1 MNAFCSSYNSGG
13 CVFSIHHH
21 IIRQFRFC
29 YHQKKS
35 SGKPKEILIVL
46 KSDSGLS
53 VTHCC
58 VSELAPFFPVSAGRG
73 CQGFAGH
80 CPSTFLDKQLNK
92 EPAANI
98 NGFRALTGF
107 L

>member
-1 MNAFCSSYNSGG
+1 
-13 CVFSIHHH
+13 
-21 IIRQFRFC
+21 
-29 YHQKKS
+29 
-35 SGKPKEILIVL
+35 LIVL

-107 L
+107 LEILNTRVFKKERASRCMETK